1 MIVTETMRISMNLDA
16 FSVGL
21 RGLPGNVAT
30 RRNVRTSRR
39 TNDAAVASLG
49 IVLARPSS
57 LT

>member
-1 MIVTETMRISMNLDA
+1 MNLDA